1 MVALY
6 SLSKGLVPKEGGSK
20 MSTNAT
26 GTVET
31 TNWEETTYAEG
42 NDGLMLTRA
51 SVSVSFQGDIEGKG
65 TEEYLMTYLA
75 DGTASFVG
83 MEHVEGSIDGK
94 SGSFAIQHKGTSAD
108 GTLKSD
114 WFVVPESG
122 TDELRGIR
130 GEGTYVTDLCGD
142 C

>member
-1 MVALY
+1 
-6 SLSKGLVPKEGGSK
+6 

-42 NDGLMLTRA
+42 SDGLLLTRA

-65 TEEYLMTYLA
+65 TEEYLMTYLS
-75 DGTASFVG
+75 DGTARFVG
-83 MEHVEGSIDGK
+83 MEHVEGNIAGK
-94 SGSFAIQHKGTSAD
+94 SGSFAIQHNGTSIE

-114 WFVVPESG
+114 WFVVPDSG
-122 TDELRGIR
+122 TDELRGLQ
-130 GEGTYVTDLCGD
+130 GEGAYVNKGEPQTAYTLDYYFD
-142 C
+142 

>member
-1 MVALY
+1 
-6 SLSKGLVPKEGGSK
+6 

-130 GEGTYVTDLCGD
+130 GEGTYVNKGEPQTSYTLDYYFN
-142 C
+142 